1 MKNTI
6 EQTVIFMFAGFWFLF
21 GIALSFSRCA
31 DLPEKQATESV
42 PVARESV
49 PETHFCATI
58 GRIERPVQAVGVR
71 GQFWKNGQDIKIKFL
86 GGTEAQKQYVLTA
99 LAQWSEIVNLK
110 FLIMA
115 SGKTDWRIS
124 FTNSGSWSY
133 VGIDCSS
140 IPSNQA
146 TMNIGWPGV
155 DVCLHEIGHALG
167 MAHEQANPNGGIC
180 WNKPVVYAALAAPPN
195 NWSKSM
201 VDSNV
206 FYKYDTTKVFT
217 TPFDGV
223 SIMQYSIPDTWVC
236 DRKGFPGGKTLSA
249 TDRVFMAGIYPKTV
263 VPPVVTGKTL
273 TAEQVARLNAI
284 SDEIKAMVK

>member
-1 MKNTI
+1 
-6 EQTVIFMFAGFWFLF
+6 
-21 GIALSFSRCA
+21 
-31 DLPEKQATESV
+31 
-42 PVARESV
+42 
-49 PETHFCATI
+49 
-58 GRIERPVQAVGVR
+58 
-71 GQFWKNGQDIKIKFL
+71 
-86 GGTEAQKQYVLTA
+86 
-99 LAQWSEIVNLK
+99 
-110 FLIMA
+110 
-115 SGKTDWRIS
+115 
-124 FTNSGSWSY
+124 
-133 VGIDCSS
+133 
-140 IPSNQA
+140 
-146 TMNIGWPGV
+146 MNIGWPGV

-236 DRKGFPGGKTLSA
+236 DGKGFPGGKTLSA
-249 TDRVFMAGIYPKTV
+249 TDRVFMAGVYPKTV

-273 TAEQVARLNAI
+273 TVEQVARLNAI